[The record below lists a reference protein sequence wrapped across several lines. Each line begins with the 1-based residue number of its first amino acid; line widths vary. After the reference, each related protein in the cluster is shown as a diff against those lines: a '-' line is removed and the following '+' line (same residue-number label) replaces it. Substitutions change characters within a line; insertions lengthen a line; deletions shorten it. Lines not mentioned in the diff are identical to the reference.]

1 MICQFN
7 MNNIRILTDMGYDVE
22 VACNFREGNTCTD
35 LEIRNLKQ
43 YLTTH
48 KIRYYQIDFLRNP
61 AHIAGFL
68 KAFRQLYD
76 LCQNTRYQFI
86 HCHSPIGSVAARIVG
101 HKLNIPL
108 AYTAHGFHFYDGAPL
123 HNWLIYYPL
132 EYFLSNWTKVLIT
145 ITDEDFKRVN
155 HKFRAQYIVR
165 THGIG
170 INVRD
175 YILDGTQRQLTR
187 ARIRTE
193 LGLLESDKMLLS
205 VGELIN
211 RKNHKAII
219 TALQQMN
226 CPHLKYY
233 ICGIGDKLDFYKSFV
248 KKCGME
254 QQVFFLGFRNDIRDL
269 CASCDLF
276 VFPSRQEGMPV
287 ALMEA
292 MASGAPVL
300 CSDVRGNREL
310 IRDPDR
316 RFPTTDLNCIINKL
330 VKWENGEFDCFS
342 SKDRRNLQPYDIR
355 SVEKEIRDA
364 YQKMEQ

>member
-1 MICQFN
+1 
-7 MNNIRILTDMGYDVE
+7 
-22 VACNFREGNTCTD
+22 
-35 LEIRNLKQ
+35 
-43 YLTTH
+43 
-48 KIRYYQIDFLRNP
+48 
-61 AHIAGFL
+61 
-68 KAFRQLYD
+68 
-76 LCQNTRYQFI
+76 
-86 HCHSPIGSVAARIVG
+86 
-101 HKLNIPL
+101 
-108 AYTAHGFHFYDGAPL
+108 
-123 HNWLIYYPL
+123 
-132 EYFLSNWTKVLIT
+132 
-145 ITDEDFKRVN
+145 
-155 HKFRAQYIVR
+155 
-165 THGIG
+165 
-170 INVRD
+170 
-175 YILDGTQRQLTR
+175 
-187 ARIRTE
+187 
-193 LGLLESDKMLLS
+193 
-205 VGELIN
+205 
-211 RKNHKAII
+211 
-219 TALQQMN
+219 
-226 CPHLKYY
+226 
-233 ICGIGDKLDFYKSFV
+233 
-248 KKCGME
+248 ME